1 MMNELTHAIVLVA
14 GRGRRLR
21 PFTDH
26 TPKPLL
32 AVNGRPML
40 DSTLT
45 ALQNAGVT
53 DVCLVTHYLA
63 EQIEAFVGD
72 GSKWQMN
79 ASFCRQEEML
89 GTGHAVQTAVSF
101 ITAPCFIVAGDYFL
115 PPTYFQ
121 ELKVSYLQSGASL
134 GVSLKQMSAA
144 ELSRRSSV
152 RFDGNGRIVEIV
164 EKPLIGTAPSH
175 FGASLIYIVP
185 PQINTYLAQLQK
197 SERDEYELQSCIN
210 LMLHDGFSMHGL
222 LQSTPREWEPA

>member
-1 MMNELTHAIVLVA
+1 MNELTHAIVLVA
-14 GRGRRLR
+14 GRGSRLR

-32 AVNGRPML
+32 VLNGRSML
-40 DSTLT
+40 DSILI

-63 EQIEAFVGD
+63 AQIEAFVGD
-72 GSKWQMN
+72 GSKWEMN
-79 ASFCRQEEML
+79 ASFCYQTEML

-101 ITAPCFIVAGDYFL
+101 ITTPCFIVAGDYFL
-115 PPTYFQ
+115 PPAYLQ
-121 ELKVSYLQSGASL
+121 ELKISYLQSGALL

-152 RFDGNGRIVEIV
+152 RFDGNGRIIEIV
-164 EKPLIGTAPSH
+164 EKPPLGTAPSQ

-185 PQINTYLAQLQK
+185 PQIKPYLAQLQK
-197 SERDEYELQSCIN
+197 SERGEYELQSCIN
-210 LMLHDGFSMHGL
+210 LMLHDGVTMHGL
-222 LQSTPREWEPA
+222 LQSTPREWVPV